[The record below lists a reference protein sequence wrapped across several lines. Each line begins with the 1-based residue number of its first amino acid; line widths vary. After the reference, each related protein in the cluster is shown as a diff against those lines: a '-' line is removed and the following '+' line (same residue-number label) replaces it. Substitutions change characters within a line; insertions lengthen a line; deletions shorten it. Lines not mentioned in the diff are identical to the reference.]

1 MTSVLCTATMACAAD
16 SLVEN
21 LIKEERETM
30 RVVVVCTYLM
40 GQLIWFCLMS
50 IVEYNSQVD
59 LLDFKH
65 SGPLL
70 LQANLSEVNGLTSGK
85 ISMHQMS

>member
-50 IVEYNSQVD
+50 IVEHNSQVD
-59 LLDFKH
+59 LLDIKH
-65 SGPLL
+65 SGPL

-85 ISMHQMS
+85 ISICQMS